1 MARLTAK
8 TRKALPS
15 STFAGQNRSFPI
27 PDKAHARAAL
37 QDLPKTNK
45 LDAQQK
51 DRVRSRAEA
60 KLGRL
65 RGGVMGR

>member
-8 TRKALPS
+8 ARNKLPS
-15 STFAGQNRSFPI
+15 STFAGPNRSFPL

-45 LDAQQK
+45 LTPAQK
-51 DRVRSRAEA
+51 ANVRSRA
-60 KLGRL
+60 KGILGR
-65 RGGVMGR
+65 